1 MARYTGPKHRLCRR
15 EGAPICGSPK
25 CPVLRNPNPPGQ
37 PAKKRRKKASEYGL
51 QLREKQKAKR
61 TYGVLERQFRRY
73 VREAQKAKG
82 QTGEKL
88 LQLLETRLDNVVYRL
103 GFAPSRPATRQLV
116 THGHVLVDG
125 KKVNIPSYGIKPN
138 QTITITSESLNTPTV
153 KKTIETTKSEPL
165 PPWLVRKA
173 AVGKVLSLPKRED
186 IATDINEQLIVEF
199 YSR

>member
-37 PAKKRRKKASEYGL
+37 PSKKRRKKASEYGL

-153 KKTIETTKSEPL
+153 KKTIETTKNEPL